1 MFFIDD
7 INNFIETND
16 KELDLYKNI
25 KYNNINLLPRNLENE
40 FLNLVNKIEK
50 DNNIINYTELK
61 DIAYNNL
68 SEIVFNN
75 IFNPKN
81 CINIIINEIKNLY
94 DVYNIDLSNKDIY
107 NFNISYYSK
116 VLRNEIILNISL
128 DMIEFP
134 GISPSISILKPKMKN
149 NINYHIK
156 NMDYFNIRNWKST
169 NSLKYII
176 NEIEKLLDIYG
187 EIINNN
193 SYSELSNLLV
203 DLAIISKININKLDN
218 FQINILKSDRK
229 KSISSGTGYGTTNSS
244 IWDIKKYI
252 ESDKYQIN
260 KLINIV
266 NKIYTNII
274 NNNNYMDDV
283 ENSCLVEFLVINLTE
298 NLDIEYINTNIDYL
312 INLIKLFE
320 YLYNNNN
327 KIYDIYIDKIKS
339 NIEILKLILRTYNNN
354 ILIKLYDISM
364 LIIDNIK
371 IEEIDNLEIKSKYI
385 ENLKIETFKFI
396 ENLSS
401 VYQIEDKHIIN
412 RARIAKEISILNK
425 SLPFDYES
433 SIYVRVR
440 EDNMR
445 YIQALIIPSH
455 DTPYSCGCFLFHM
468 LLPLDYPKYPPLVK
482 LITTGNNTVRFNPNL
497 YNCGKVCL
505 SLLGTWSGNAS
516 ETWNEKSTILQVL
529 ISIQSLIFIDKPY
542 FNEPGYENMINSE
555 NGKKASLEY
564 NKNIY
569 YNTIRWSMIDMINNP
584 PLGFEDVIKNH
595 FFLKKDHILE
605 ELKSWT
611 LNDNKILKI
620 YEELKEILT
629 NLKYNI

>member
-25 KYNNINLLPRNLENE
+25 KYNNINLLSRNLENE
-40 FLNLVNKIEK
+40 FINLVNKIEK

-68 SEIVFNN
+68 SEIVFDN

-94 DVYNIDLSNKDIY
+94 DEYNIDLSNKDIY

-134 GISPSISILKPKMKN
+134 GISPSVSILKPKMKN

-156 NMDYFNIRNWKST
+156 NMDYFKIRNWKST

-283 ENSCLVEFLVINLTE
+283 EDSCLVEFLVINLTE

-354 ILIKLYDISM
+354 ILIKLYDISL

-371 IEEIDNLEIKSKYI
+371 VEEIDNLEIKSKYI

-468 LLPLDYPKYPPLVK
+468 LLPLDYPKYPPSVK

-595 FFLKKDHILE
+595 FFLKREHILE

-620 YEELKEILT
+620 YEELKDLLN
-629 NLKYNI
+629 NLKYNL